1 MANQVTYTDVKILP
15 RGRSSIAP
23 PTSNPGITY
32 AELRVHRKSE
42 RTSRSET
49 SPSGI
54 SSILPLPQEV
64 ASWEKN
70 SSEGPRSQCSSWFYV
85 ALVLGLISLVFLA
98 VLITFFWRG
107 NCKSPSMLR
116 TTCTE
121 NTTSSEES
129 PCTGMA
135 ISRLMDDLCE
145 DREGRTKCLL
155 CPTGWM
161 LHRGRCY
168 YFSEQSGIWDASMRN
183 CSGRKS
189 QLLVVEDE
197 AEMAFIA
204 TRTEKKYFWIGL
216 NFQEKEGRWMW
227 LGDSQLEG
235 HRLSLVMVNGT
246 GDGKNC
252 SAFNKEKLHPEKCPN
267 LHRWICKKNATTL
280 TPWNTPE
287 HETLS
292 LVG

>member
-15 RGRSSIAP
+15 RERACIAP

-49 SPSGI
+49 SPSG
-54 SSILPLPQEV
+54 P
-64 ASWEKN
+64 
-70 SSEGPRSQCSSWFYV
+70 GSQCSSWFYV
-85 ALVLGLISLVFLA
+85 ALVLGLIALVFLA

-121 NTTSSEES
+121 NTTSSGES

-135 ISRLMDDLCE
+135 ISGLMDDLCE
-145 DREGRTKCLL
+145 DREGRTECLL

-161 LHRGRCY
+161 LHSGRCY

-280 TPWNTPE
+280 APWNTPE
-287 HETLS
+287 HETPS